1 MHQKKNTTERFPV
14 ERKHGSSRGDGVMH
28 LTGTELNTCTQ
39 QSLVQVNT
47 CELEICETENALDCS
62 GLQSAGMFYI
72 IVALAA
78 NTSDA
83 DVASQRLS

>member
-1 MHQKKNTTERFPV
+1 MR
-14 ERKHGSSRGDGVMH
+14 
-28 LTGTELNTCTQ
+28 LTGTELTTCAQ

-47 CELEICETENALDCS
+47 CELEICETKNALYRS

-72 IVALAA
+72 IVKLAA

>member
-14 ERKHGSSRGDGVMH
+14 ERKHGSSGGDGVMH

-72 IVALAA
+72 IVELAA

>member
-1 MHQKKNTTERFPV
+1 
-14 ERKHGSSRGDGVMH
+14 MH

-72 IVALAA
+72 IVELAA